1 MCNNCNQNNCTD
13 CTQEVHICNQCPPTE
28 PCDCAVKDLSTDC
41 SVFTGDSI
49 ECDSVVVVAKNTILS
64 DALANIVSWSCTK
77 FSAVENFF
85 RIINTG
91 NGVNIFSGVSLL
103 GEKKLRRLKSTN
115 GSVIITQGTDDI
127 DFSVPAGVIPDGTE
141 TKIVN
146 GTNTTVVGTGTTPT
160 PYQINALNSTY
171 SNSNLGT
178 GAQIYKDSIIVGS
191 NTQFNLRKIKSSNS
205 SVNIVEGADEIDITV
220 VAGIVPDGSETKVTA
235 GTNVTVTGTGT
246 IASPYIINAS
256 GGGGTADGSETIINA
271 GINISITGIGTTGN
285 PYIINGLSSPF
296 ERADEGSGIG
306 VYLRYR
312 DPLNYGA
319 IGEGAFDIS
328 WSGATSS
335 TAGATGTNAFAAGYD
350 VIASG
355 GAASAFGDLTVAA
368 GELGFVTGRG
378 GTESGYANFL
388 AGGYNIITDGAYA
401 TIVGQFATSVTN
413 NISNVNDGGNT
424 MFAVGN
430 GTATGEGLPSSR
442 STAFQ
447 VYQSGLL
454 IAPSLSVEEISAEST
469 GKVLITKEYLNLQ
482 KVITYPGDFIGT
494 NYTLTNADNN
504 YEIIVANGATPVS
517 ITVPSGLTPK
527 IGVGFTQ
534 KGTGDVAYIA
544 SGTTIN
550 NPIGLKIKGQ
560 YYQTFLSQELATNNF
575 FLGGNTKI

>member
-1 MCNNCNQNNCTD
+1 MCNNCNQNNCSD

-28 PCDCAVKDLSTDC
+28 PCDCPILDFSTDC
-41 SVFTGDSI
+41 STFKGDDI

-220 VAGIVPDGSETKVTA
+220 VAGVIPDGSETKVTA
-235 GTNVTVTGTGT
+235 GTNISVTGAGTIATPYVINSTDTNTTYSAGTGVSLIGTTFNNTAPDQVVSLTQGGATTITGTYPNFTISSTGVTADGSETKLTASTNITITGLGT
-246 IASPYIINAS
+246 IASPYVISSVDTN
-256 GGGGTADGSETIINA
+256 TTYLA
-271 GINISITGIGTTGN
+271 GAGLVLSGTT
-285 PYIINGLSSPF
+285 F
-296 ERADEGSGIG
+296 
-306 VYLRYR
+306 
-312 DPLNYGA
+312 
-319 IGEGAFDIS
+319 
-328 WSGATSS
+328 
-335 TAGATGTNAFAAGYD
+335 
-350 VIASG
+350 
-355 GAASAFGDLTVAA
+355 
-368 GELGFVTGRG
+368 
-378 GTESGYANFL
+378 
-388 AGGYNIITDGAYA
+388 NI
-401 TIVGQFATSVTN
+401 
-413 NISNVNDGGNT
+413 
-424 MFAVGN
+424 
-430 GTATGEGLPSSR
+430 E
-442 STAFQ
+442 
-447 VYQSGLL
+447 
-454 IAPSLSVEEISAEST
+454 
-469 GKVLITKEYLNLQ
+469 NLQ
-482 KVITYPGDFIGT
+482 KVITYPADFSGT

-504 YEIIVANGATPVS
+504 YEIIIDNGATAVT
-517 ITVPSGLTPK
+517 ITVPSGLTSK

-534 KGTGDVAYIA
+534 KGTGDITYTA

-550 NPIGLKIKGQ
+550 NPTGLKIKGQ
-560 YYQTFLSQELATNNF
+560 FHQTYLSQELSTNNY
-575 FLGGNTKI
+575 FLGGSTKI

>member
-1 MCNNCNQNNCTD
+1 MCTHCNNSNCSDCNQYTSSQ
-13 CTQEVHICNQCPPTE
+13 THICDGCQEQSCE
-28 PCDCAVKDLSTDC
+28 GCAVKDLSTDC

-235 GTNVTVTGTGT
+235 GTNTSVTGSGTISNPYIINSISNAGSVYIDSGDNISITGTGT
-246 IASPYIINAS
+246 IIDPYIINIVQ
-256 GGGGTADGSETIINA
+256 E
-271 GINISITGIGTTGN
+271 
-285 PYIINGLSSPF
+285 SSQK
-296 ERADEGSGIG
+296 I
-306 VYLRYR
+306 L
-312 DPLNYGA
+312 
-319 IGEGAFDIS
+319 
-328 WSGATSS
+328 TSP
-335 TAGATGTNAFAAGYD
+335 A
-350 VIASG
+350 
-355 GAASAFGDLTVAA
+355 
-368 GELGFVTGRG
+368 
-378 GTESGYANFL
+378 
-388 AGGYNIITDGAYA
+388 
-401 TIVGQFATSVTN
+401 
-413 NISNVNDGGNT
+413 
-424 MFAVGN
+424 
-430 GTATGEGLPSSR
+430 
-442 STAFQ
+442 
-447 VYQSGLL
+447 
-454 IAPSLSVEEISAEST
+454 
-469 GKVLITKEYLNLQ
+469 
-482 KVITYPGDFIGT
+482 DFISS
-494 NYTLTNADNN
+494 NYTLTSADNDKLLF
-504 YEIIVANGATPVS
+504 IFNGVTNVT
-517 ITVPSGLTPK
+517 ITVPTGLPNEFFAAF
-527 IGVGFTQ
+527 IQ
-534 KGTGDVAYIA
+534 KGTGDVTFVE
-544 SGTTIN
+544 SGTTVET
-550 NPIGLKIKGQ
+550 PLGLKIKGIK
-560 YYQTFLSQELATNNF
+560 YQVALDKVGVTNVFN
-575 FLGGNTKI
+575 LTGNTRV

>member
-1 MCNNCNQNNCTD
+1 MCTHCNNSNCSDCNQYTSSQ
-13 CTQEVHICNQCPPTE
+13 THICDGCQEQSCE
-28 PCDCAVKDLSTDC
+28 GCAVKDLSTDC

-220 VAGIVPDGSETKVTA
+220 SAGVIPDGSETKVTA
-235 GTNVTVTGTGT
+235 GTNTSVTGTGT
-246 IASPYIINAS
+246 IATPYVINSTDTNTTYSA
-256 GGGGTADGSETIINA
+256 GTAMSLVGTTFNNTAPDQTVVLTQGGATTITGTYPNFTITSTDSNTTYTA
-271 GINISITGIGTTGN
+271 GIGLALIGTV
-285 PYIINGLSSPF
+285 F
-296 ERADEGSGIG
+296 
-306 VYLRYR
+306 
-312 DPLNYGA
+312 
-319 IGEGAFDIS
+319 
-328 WSGATSS
+328 
-335 TAGATGTNAFAAGYD
+335 
-350 VIASG
+350 
-355 GAASAFGDLTVAA
+355 
-368 GELGFVTGRG
+368 
-378 GTESGYANFL
+378 
-388 AGGYNIITDGAYA
+388 
-401 TIVGQFATSVTN
+401 
-413 NISNVNDGGNT
+413 
-424 MFAVGN
+424 
-430 GTATGEGLPSSR
+430 
-442 STAFQ
+442 
-447 VYQSGLL
+447 
-454 IAPSLSVEEISAEST
+454 SVE
-469 GKVLITKEYLNLQ
+469 NLQ
-482 KVITYPGDFIGT
+482 KVITYPTDFTGT

-504 YEIIVANGATPVS
+504 YEIIVDNGTTAVT

-534 KGTGDVAYIA
+534 KGTGDISYTA

-560 YYQTFLSQELATNNF
+560 FYQTYLSQELATNIF
-575 FLGGNTKI
+575 YLGGNTKL

>member
-1 MCNNCNQNNCTD
+1 MCTHCNNSNCSDCNQYTSSQ
-13 CTQEVHICNQCPPTE
+13 THICDGCQEQSCE
-28 PCDCAVKDLSTDC
+28 GCAVKDLSTDC

-235 GTNVTVTGTGT
+235 GTNISVTGAGT
-246 IASPYIINAS
+246 IATPYVINSIAPDQTVVLTQ
-256 GGGGTADGSETIINA
+256 GGATTITGTYPNFTISSTDTNTIADGSETKINN
-271 GINISITGIGTTGN
+271 GTTTIVSGIGTIGS
-285 PYIINGLSSPF
+285 PYVL
-296 ERADEGSGIG
+296 E
-306 VYLRYR
+306 
-312 DPLNYGA
+312 
-319 IGEGAFDIS
+319 
-328 WSGATSS
+328 
-335 TAGATGTNAFAAGYD
+335 
-350 VIASG
+350 
-355 GAASAFGDLTVAA
+355 
-368 GELGFVTGRG
+368 
-378 GTESGYANFL
+378 
-388 AGGYNIITDGAYA
+388 IT
-401 TIVGQFATSVTN
+401 
-413 NISNVNDGGNT
+413 
-424 MFAVGN
+424 
-430 GTATGEGLPSSR
+430 
-442 STAFQ
+442 
-447 VYQSGLL
+447 
-454 IAPSLSVEEISAEST
+454 
-469 GKVLITKEYLNLQ
+469 NLQ
-482 KVITYPGDFIGT
+482 KVITYPADFTGT

-504 YEIIVANGATPVS
+504 YEIIVDNGATAVS
-517 ITVPSGLTPK
+517 ITVPSGLTSK

-534 KGTGDVAYIA
+534 KGTGDVSYTA

-560 YYQTFLSQELATNNF
+560 YYQTFLSQESNTNLF
-575 FLGGNTKI
+575 YLGGNTKI

>member
-1 MCNNCNQNNCTD
+1 MCTHCNNSNCSDCNQYTSSQ
-13 CTQEVHICNQCPPTE
+13 THICDGCQEQSCE
-28 PCDCAVKDLSTDC
+28 GCAVKDLSTDC

-220 VAGIVPDGSETKVTA
+220 AAGVIPDGSETKVTA
-235 GTNVTVTGTGT
+235 GTNISVTGAGT
-246 IASPYIINAS
+246 IATPYVINSTDTNTTYSAGTALS
-256 GGGGTADGSETIINA
+256 LVGTTFNNTAPDQTVVLTQGGATTITGTYPNFTISSTDTIADGSETKINS
-271 GINISITGIGTTGN
+271 GTTTSTSGVGTTGS
-285 PYIINGLSSPF
+285 PY
-296 ERADEGSGIG
+296 
-306 VYLRYR
+306 
-312 DPLNYGA
+312 
-319 IGEGAFDIS
+319 
-328 WSGATSS
+328 
-335 TAGATGTNAFAAGYD
+335 
-350 VIASG
+350 VIE
-355 GAASAFGDLTVAA
+355 V
-368 GELGFVTGRG
+368 
-378 GTESGYANFL
+378 
-388 AGGYNIITDGAYA
+388 I
-401 TIVGQFATSVTN
+401 
-413 NISNVNDGGNT
+413 
-424 MFAVGN
+424 
-430 GTATGEGLPSSR
+430 
-442 STAFQ
+442 
-447 VYQSGLL
+447 
-454 IAPSLSVEEISAEST
+454 
-469 GKVLITKEYLNLQ
+469 NLQ
-482 KVITYPGDFIGT
+482 KVITYPADFSGT

-504 YEIIVANGATPVS
+504 YEIIINNGTTACT
-517 ITVPSGLTPK
+517 ITVPAGLTSK
-527 IGVGFTQ
+527 IGIGFTQ